1 MKLQNMTIIFIII
14 IIPVTLVLSAY
25 IGSQIDTALLQE
37 KYDTKLMTATHDA
50 IAAFQLNTM
59 NNKYS
64 NNADSIRRDIKAAIN
79 TFSTSLSTNLGMS
92 RL

>member
-14 IIPVTLVLSAY
+14 IIPVTLILSAY
-25 IGSQIDTALLQE
+25 IGTQIKTANLQQQ
-37 KYDTKLMTATHDA
+37 YDTKLMDATHDA
-50 IAAFQLNTM
+50 IVAFQLNTM
-59 NNKYS
+59 NNQYS

-79 TFSTSLSTNLGMS
+79 TFSTSLTTNLGIS